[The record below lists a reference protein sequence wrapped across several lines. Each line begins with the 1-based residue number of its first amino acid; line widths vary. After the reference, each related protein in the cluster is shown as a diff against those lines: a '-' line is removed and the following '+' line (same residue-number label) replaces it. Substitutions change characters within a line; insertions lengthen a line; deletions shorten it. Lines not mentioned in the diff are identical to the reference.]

1 MLPSDFSKPIF
12 PRLFSISHFW
22 TFINVQKLK
31 SKNTFEKNSRVRTKI
46 LPLCRRKES
55 QMLQKFLAEHYNIF
69 VTNPQH
75 LGNNLGSDKPRFF
88 VEIIN
93 V

>member
-31 SKNTFEKNSRVRTKI
+31 SKNTFGKNSRVRTKI

-55 QMLQKFLAEHYNIF
+55 QMMQKFLEEHDIVF
-69 VTNPQH
+69 VTKPLH
-75 LGNNLGSDKPRFF
+75 ISNNVAFIADGIF
-88 VEIIN
+88 
-93 V
+93 